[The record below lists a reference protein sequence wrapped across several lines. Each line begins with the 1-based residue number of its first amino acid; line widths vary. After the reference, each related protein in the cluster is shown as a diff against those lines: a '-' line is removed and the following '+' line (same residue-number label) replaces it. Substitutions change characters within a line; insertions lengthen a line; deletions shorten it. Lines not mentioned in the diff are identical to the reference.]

1 MLCADKSAW
10 LITNHA
16 PQLILSGYDNID
28 GDIIAVDA
36 GLQSVY
42 EHRLSPT
49 VIIGDMDS
57 LDPALLHKYRD
68 VPLQRHASR
77 KNGTDTELAL
87 DWCTEKGYGRIV
99 ICNDMQ
105 GRFDHCLAIVQN
117 LLDLYRKG
125 IDATIESEKQRIFF
139 IRESLSLEGKKG
151 DLLSLVAYSP
161 TVRFVGSIG
170 LEYPLQELV
179 IQQQQS
185 RGISNVF
192 ERDEMSLKVA
202 EGEVL
207 AIYTPL

>member
-16 PQLILSGYDNID
+16 PNRILSSYTGID
-28 GDIIAVDA
+28 GDIIAVDG
-36 GLQSVY
+36 GLQTVF
-42 EHRLSPT
+42 EQKLSPK
-49 VIIGDMDS
+49 IIVGDLDS
-57 LDPALLHKYRD
+57 LNPALFNEYPD
-68 VPLQRHASR
+68 TPLLRHESR
-77 KNGTDTELAL
+77 KNATDTELAL
-87 DWCTEKGYGRIV
+87 DWCVTQGYTRII

-117 LLDLYRKG
+117 LLDLHRQG
-125 IDATIESEKQRIFF
+125 IMAFIESDSQRIFF
-139 IRESLSLEGKKG
+139 IRESLTLKGKKG

-161 TVRFVGSIG
+161 CVCFIASEG
-170 LEYPLQELV
+170 LEYPLKGLRIHQH
-179 IQQQQS
+179 QS

-192 ERDEMSLKVA
+192 DREEISLKVA